1 MIIWNRKDNTPL
13 LTLCSQSLLAN
24 KRLFPLQAWTVFLAF
39 FPLCV
44 ESIVVVYLLI
54 CYLLVPRFDGKS
66 VHPFL
71 HIRSPPAR
79 RRFHH
84 RYGKCPKNFLLKL
97 ETILY
102 LCVIPNS
109 FGQSPNIFPKG
120 ISSALFHTADFELD
134 KFDCTDETSSKK
146 TKASLSAKQ
155 HVEMINVWM
164 HFCKHIFWYF
174 WNFRNGWQCKAILC
188 DERFLHV

>member
-1 MIIWNRKDNTPL
+1 MPVLESFCWLPRMIIWNRKDNTPL

-102 LCVIPNS
+102 FCVIPNS
-109 FGQSPNIFPKG
+109 VKVQTFFQK
-120 ISSALFHTADFELD
+120 AFHQHFFTRQTLSLTNSIAQT
-134 KFDCTDETSSKK
+134 KHPAKK
-146 TKASLSAKQ
+146 QRLLWVPSNMSR
-155 HVEMINVWM
+155 W
-164 HFCKHIFWYF
+164 
-174 WNFRNGWQCKAILC
+174 
-188 DERFLHV
+188 